1 MNRPDPTTLK
11 IPARD
16 DVDRVV
22 PRSGLTAQLTVFV
35 AGAMAFLCVFALA
48 LLFTSNRLADRWADG
63 LARTATVRISAPE
76 EQQDAQVTRALEIL
90 AQTPGIEAAR
100 ALSTAE
106 TQALLEPWL
115 GPDLPLDQLP
125 LPALIEI
132 TEDIDGYDAES
143 LRLRLQAETPGATLD
158 DHTRWRRPL
167 VEAAARVRLIGWL
180 GILLITGALVA
191 MVILAASASLAA
203 NARVIEVLRLLGA
216 RDSFVVRAFTRRFTL
231 RALIGA
237 VLGTLAGII
246 AVFLIPKPD
255 ATLNFFAD
263 LGFRGAEWLMLL
275 AVPLIS
281 GALAFVTTR
290 TVALRRL
297 QETR

>member
-1 MNRPDPTTLK
+1 LQ

-48 LLFTSNRLADRWADG
+48 LLFTSNRLADRWASE
-63 LARTATVRISAPE
+63 LARTATVRVSATE
-76 EQQDAQVTRALEIL
+76 DQQEAQVTRVLEIL
-90 AQTPGIEAAR
+90 AQTPGIAAAR
-100 ALSTAE
+100 ALTQTE

-115 GPDLPLDQLP
+115 GPALPLDQLS
-125 LPALIEI
+125 LPTLIEV
-132 TEDIDGYDAES
+132 TEDADGYDGES

-167 VEAAARVRLIGWL
+167 VAAADRVRLVGWL
-180 GILLITGALVA
+180 GIFLIAGALVA
-191 MVILAASASLAA
+191 MMVLAASASLAA

-216 RDSFVVRAFTRRFTL
+216 KDSFVVRAFTRRFTL

-237 VLGTLAGII
+237 AIGTLAGVM
-246 AVFLIPKPD
+246 AVFVIPKPD

-263 LGFRGAEWLMLL
+263 LGFRGAEWLLLL
-275 AVPLIS
+275 AVPFFS
-281 GALAFVTTR
+281 AVLAFVTTR
-290 TVALRRL
+290 VVALRRL